1 MALLLKSIKIPKNS
15 NSGVPGVSDFLI
27 SESFPSLDPRSSLN
41 SPTTG
46 LVCTDEKNKKIVE
59 NMNRNG
65 NGSENK
71 NNFSPNST
79 ISTRKNTMTMSTV
92 STNEYDL
99 LYSPQ
104 NNNKNKNR
112 NENENK
118 NRNENEN
125 ENENENKY
133 IDSCTLD
140 STRSTV
146 LQSFEESLRKEMEAE
161 NMRQWR
167 SDYFQKKH
175 IDIKNKGNHKCKQI

>member
-46 LVCTDEKNKKIVE
+46 LVCTDEINKKTVE

-71 NNFSPNST
+71 NNFSQNST

-104 NNNKNKNR
+104 NNNKNK
-112 NENENK
+112 NK

-167 SDYFQKKH
+167 SDYVKKKH
-175 IDIKNKGNHKCKQI
+175 VDIKNKGNHKCKQI